1 VYGIVVEVPDSVF
14 SGLDLALHNAHFE
27 NKNIDLVPRDAFLCG
42 MTSFTPPHINPPPFN
57 IDRKH
62 RRPLGSSQHRY
73 FLKSETMARSILSSG
88 LLLAASSIL
97 LSADGA
103 VFQRN
108 SLSTRNVFGLSTT
121 IPNIPRG
128 GAELFGEEEEK
139 EPEVLYLPGLLDAEL
154 SKSDHVRQLQR
165 KYCVE
170 KNLSSG
176 NSHSFSLPSSSQLPS
191 PIRL

>member
-1 VYGIVVEVPDSVF
+1 MAQS
-14 SGLDLALHNAHFE
+14 
-27 NKNIDLVPRDAFLCG
+27 FL
-42 MTSFTPPHINPPPFN
+42 S
-57 IDRKH
+57 
-62 RRPLGSSQHRY
+62 L
-73 FLKSETMARSILSSG
+73 G
-88 LLLAASSIL
+88 LLLAASSVL

-108 SLSTRNVFGLSTT
+108 SLSTRNLFGLSTT
-121 IPNIPRG
+121 IPKIPRG
-128 GAELFGEEEEK
+128 GAEIFGEPEEE

-154 SKSDHVRQLQR
+154 SKTDHVRNSQR